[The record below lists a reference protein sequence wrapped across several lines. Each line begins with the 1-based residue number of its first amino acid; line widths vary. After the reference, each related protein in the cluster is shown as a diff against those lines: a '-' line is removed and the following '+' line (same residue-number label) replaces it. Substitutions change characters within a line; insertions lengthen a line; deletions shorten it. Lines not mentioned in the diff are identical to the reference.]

1 MTISYFSHDS
11 NARNS
16 KKLLRLRKK
25 HGAAGYGV
33 YFMLIERLTE
43 EPNFTSDL
51 DYDMLAYDLHVKRD
65 LIRSVVENFEL
76 FEIIEGQGSTV
87 NKLKFRSS
95 GLMER
100 MELRAI
106 RSAAGR
112 RGAAN
117 RWNNGGSGS
126 PQSGFQEEELQMSEP
141 KPQHGKSMANEDF
154 ANGKSMANA
163 PVANGIKENNN
174 IENNKNNPFFYVFP
188 FFDGKDLAVLAY
200 LVLVKNVCNAE
211 QELDKLIAYNTLEK
225 GKDWNQMNVK
235 ERIAAAT
242 LWSPRSKKL
251 KYTDG
256 YRNLWIQLVELMAH
270 QIPVDCELLYA
281 ALNDKCKEGYVGT
294 YDEHRTYV
302 FDVAPIVRNWMEA
315 NSDKI
320 RDMVKKFRDELNCSS
335 VGYDVTL
342 EENPFGNAT
351 K

>member
-1 MTISYFSHDS
+1 MSISYFSHDS

-51 DYDMLAYDLHVKRD
+51 DYDMLAFDLHVKRD
-65 LIRSVVENFEL
+65 LIRSVVENFDL
-76 FEIIEGQGSTV
+76 FEIFEGQGSTV
-87 NKLKFRSS
+87 NKQKFRSS

-117 RWNNGGSGS
+117 RWNNNGSDN
-126 PQSGFQEEELQMSEP
+126 PRSGFQEEELQMSEP
-141 KPQHGKSMANEDF
+141 TQQHGKSIANKDF
-154 ANGKSMANA
+154 ANGKSIANA

-188 FFDGKDLAVLAY
+188 FFNGKDLAVLAY
-200 LVLVKNVCNAE
+200 LVLFKNVCNAE

-225 GKDWNQMNVK
+225 GKNWENMKIK

-242 LWSPRSKKL
+242 LWTPRNKTG
-251 KYTDG
+251 KYSDN
-256 YRNLWIQLVELMAH
+256 YRNLWIGIIEKMAITCSDIEL
-270 QIPVDCELLYA
+270 IYT
-281 ALNDKCKEGYVGT
+281 ALKDDCKEGYV
-294 YDEHRTYV
+294 DSENDYV
-302 FDVAPIVRNWMEA
+302 FRVAPSIMTWMEDNA
-315 NSDKI
+315 ELI
-320 RDMVKKFRDELNCSS
+320 RGIINDFRRALGCKGIGYEEPTENEKK
-335 VGYDVTL
+335 
-342 EENPFGNAT
+342 
-351 K
+351 

>member
-51 DYDMLAYDLHVKRD
+51 DYDMLAFDLHVKRD
-65 LIRSVVENFEL
+65 LIRSVVENFDL
-76 FEIIEGQGSTV
+76 FEIFEGQGSTV
-87 NKLKFRSS
+87 NKQKFRSS

-100 MELRAI
+100 MKLRAI

-117 RWNNGGSGS
+117 RWNNNGSDS

-141 KPQHGKSMANEDF
+141 TPQHGKSMANEDF

-174 IENNKNNPFFYVFP
+174 IENNINNPFFYVFP
-188 FFDGKDLAVLAY
+188 FFNGKDLAVLAY

-211 QELDKLIAYNTLEK
+211 KELEKLIAYNTLEK
-225 GKDWNQMNVK
+225 GKDWGKMKAK

-242 LWSPRSKKL
+242 LWSARSNAKKYSDEYL
-251 KYTDG
+251 K
-256 YRNLWIQLVELMAH
+256 LWTRLVEFMA
-270 QIPVDCELLYA
+270 QEEPLQQELIYT
-281 ALNDKCKEGYVGT
+281 ALKDDRKEGYIRN
-294 YDEHRTYV
+294 ETYV
-302 FDVAPIVRNWMEA
+302 FDVPDNIREWME
-315 NSDKI
+315 NHIDKI
-320 RDMVKKFRDELNCSS
+320 RPLVLEYRDLMKCKYI
-335 VGYDVTL
+335 GYPID
-342 EENPFGNAT
+342 E
-351 K
+351 